1 MMNKINYF
9 SIVGFAA
16 LYVLTVFA
24 TAFLGF
30 LHPVCWVE
38 LPVIAALFGGF
49 SYLCVATR
57 WQRFGAGT
65 LLGAAFGL
73 FLLATGEAG
82 LQAFAIATVAGLLSD
97 VVRQYAGSTSKRGVL
112 LSYPILAV
120 GVIGWILPLWTR
132 TQWYHDGAVEEMG
145 ADYAEGLM
153 TFANWWMLLVVIL
166 STIIIGYI
174 GIRLAITWLK
184 DTALK

>member
-1 MMNKINYF
+1 MNKINYF
-9 SIVGFAA
+9 SIVGFTA

-30 LHPVCWVE
+30 IHPVCWVE
-38 LPVIAALFGGF
+38 LPVLAALLGGF
-49 SYLCVATR
+49 SYLCVAAR

-65 LLGAAFGL
+65 LLGLAFGL
-73 FLLATGEAG
+73 FLLATGEGG
-82 LQAFAIATVAGLLSD
+82 LQAFVIAAIAGLLSD
-97 VVRQYAGSTSKRGVL
+97 VVRQIVGNTSKKGVL
-112 LSYPILAV
+112 LAYPILAV

-132 TQWYHDGAVEEMG
+132 TQWYHYGAVEEMG

-153 TFANWWMLLVVIL
+153 TFAHWWMFWVVIL

-174 GIRLAITWLK
+174 GIRLAITWMK
-184 DTALK
+184 DTGLK

>member
-1 MMNKINYF
+1 MNKINYF

-24 TAFLGF
+24 TAFIGF

-49 SYLCVATR
+49 SYLCVAAR

-82 LQAFAIATVAGLLSD
+82 LQAFMIATVAGLLSD
-97 VVRQYAGSTSKRGVL
+97 VVRQYAGRTSKKGVL
-112 LSYPILAV
+112 LAYPILTV
-120 GVIGWILPLWTR
+120 GVIGWILPLWTH

-145 ADYAEGLM
+145 ADYAESLM
-153 TFANWWMLLVVIL
+153 TFAHWWMLLVVIL

-174 GIRLAITWLK
+174 GISLAITWLK
-184 DTALK
+184 GTRLK

>member
-1 MMNKINYF
+1 MNKINYF
-9 SIVGFAA
+9 SIVGFTA

-49 SYLCVATR
+49 SYLCVAAR

-65 LLGAAFGL
+65 LLGIAFGL
-73 FLLATGEAG
+73 FLLVTGEAG
-82 LQAFAIATVAGLLSD
+82 LQAFIIAAVAGLLSD
-97 VVRQYAGSTSKRGVL
+97 VVRQYAGSTSKKGVL
-112 LSYPILAV
+112 MAYPILAV
-120 GVIGWILPLWTR
+120 DIIGWILPLWTR
-132 TQWYHDGAVEEMG
+132 TQRYHYGAVEEMG

-174 GIRLAITWLK
+174 GIRLATTWMKGTELK
-184 DTALK
+184 